1 MTLFH
6 FILSSARHYWRGH
19 LGLLLGAFLASAI
32 LSGSLLVGDSV
43 RASLRRVA
51 ELRLGKVLTGVLGGD
66 RWFTEKLAQQVQSV
80 PVIMATGSASA
91 ANGKVRV
98 NGAQVLGVD
107 TAFWKLSASGK
118 AVTLEKTDIALNE
131 PLARKLNAKGGDTV
145 LVRM

>member
-1 MTLFH
+1 MTKSTLRMN
-6 FILSSARHYWRGH
+6 LKASA
-19 LGLLLGAFLASAI
+19 LALALASLPLGAGAA
-32 LSGSLLVGDSV
+32 G
-43 RASLRRVA
+43 
-51 ELRLGKVLTGVLGGD
+51 LGKVQSGVLGGD

-118 AVTLEKTDIALNE
+118 AITLEKTDIALNE
-131 PLARKLNAKGGDTV
+131 PLARKLNAKVGDTV
-145 LVRM
+145 LVRMERPSAISRSG